1 MTNEDEL
8 DIAGIGERRTAL
20 FAIVPDNDTS
30 FNFLIGLCYTQIFQ
44 TLYYEADKRYR
55 RRLPVPV
62 HFMLDEFPKIPIP
75 DESDK
80 CLATMRSRGISA
92 SIIIQNLAQLKSMFK
107 GDRDMWETVA
117 GNCDTLLYLGG
128 NETSTHEVISKI
140 LGRATIDTRTYGFS
154 RGRNGHYST
163 NRQIVGRELLLPN
176 EVREIDND
184 YGVLFIRGA
193 KPVWD
198 RKFRLESHPRY
209 ALTANGK
216 GMRYVHFKP
225 KLQTIPFTA
234 FDFEN
239 AGYYEVI
246 E

>member
-8 DIAGIGERRTAL
+8 DIASIGEKKTAL

-44 TLYYEADKRYR
+44 TLYYEADHKHKG
-55 RRLPVPV
+55 RLPVPV
-62 HFMLDEFPKIPIP
+62 HFMLDEFPNISIP
-75 DESDK
+75 EEFDK

-107 GDRDMWETVA
+107 GDRDMWENIL
-117 GNCDTLLYLGG
+117 GNCDSLLYLGG
-128 NETSTHEVISKI
+128 NETSTHDVISRM
-140 LGRATIDTRTYGFS
+140 LGKATIDTRSYGHS
-154 RGRNGHYST
+154 RGRNGNYST
-163 NRQIVGRELLLPN
+163 NKQIIGRELLLPN
-176 EVREIDND
+176 EVREIDNA

-198 RKFRLESHPRY
+198 KKFKLETHSKNP
-209 ALTANGK
+209 LTANGK
-216 GMRYVHFKP
+216 GAPYAHIKGRLV
-225 KLQTIPFTA
+225 TTA
-234 FDFEN
+234 FEDFDFEN